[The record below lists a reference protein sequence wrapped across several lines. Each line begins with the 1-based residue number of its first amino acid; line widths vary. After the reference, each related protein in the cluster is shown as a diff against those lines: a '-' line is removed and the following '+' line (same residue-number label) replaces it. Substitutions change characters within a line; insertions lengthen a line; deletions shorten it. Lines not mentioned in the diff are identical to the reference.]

1 MQLPVR
7 LLLICPSGFSLTAHL
22 QRRSILPADV
32 KARLLGSRF
41 AEAPQKPDRAA
52 RLAYARRGPG
62 AQTLPTPGRQTM
74 EADSVDD
81 FLDSL

>member
-1 MQLPVR
+1 MRAVSFL
-7 LLLICPSGFSLTAHL
+7 SLASVTCADLRHSL
-22 QRRSILPADV
+22 NPPADV

-41 AEAPQKPDRAA
+41 AEAPQKPDRAT

-62 AQTLPTPGRQTM
+62 AQSTPAVSRATM